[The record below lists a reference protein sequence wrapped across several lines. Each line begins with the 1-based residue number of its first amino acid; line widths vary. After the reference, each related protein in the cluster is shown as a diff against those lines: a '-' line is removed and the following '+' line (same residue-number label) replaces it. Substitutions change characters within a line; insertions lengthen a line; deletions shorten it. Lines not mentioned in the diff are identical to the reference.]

1 MIKTRHV
8 RNHQSKTILWI
19 SYEYSNHWHRRYIGS
34 GSDPVMQGGHA
45 GKCFSERAQIQLI
58 VKNGKHLMHSI

>member
-8 RNHQSKTILWI
+8 RNHQSKTILWV

-34 GSDPVMQGGHA
+34 GSDPVAPDVQT
-45 GKCFSERAQIQLI
+45 GKYFNVQAQTQLI
-58 VKNGKHLMHSI
+58 VKKAD